1 MDRATATAGLKVVA
15 ATPAWCVARGEHV
28 YVVVLDGIIDNAAS
42 TGWQQAAGDDLRAH
56 GFPRFGFVLSLTG
69 KSETTLGSRMT
80 TAGFT
85 RTVAAAMQRL
95 VIVANTHQ
103 SFVIHSIMRVAGITN
118 VRFVDPGEAA
128 AVLAAVVVGTDP
140 F

>member
-28 YVVVLDGIIDNAAS
+28 YVVVLDGVIDNAAS
-42 TGWQQAAGDDLRAH
+42 TAWQRAAGDDLRAH
-56 GFPRFGFVLSLTG
+56 GFPRFGLVVSLTG
-69 KSETTLGSRMT
+69 TSETTLGNRMT

-85 RTVAAAMQRL
+85 RNVAAAMQKL

-103 SFVIHSIMRVAGITN
+103 SFVIHSIMRVAGIAN
-118 VRFVDPGEAA
+118 VRFVAPADAPAVMAA
-128 AVLAAVVVGTDP
+128 LGAGTEP
-140 F
+140 H